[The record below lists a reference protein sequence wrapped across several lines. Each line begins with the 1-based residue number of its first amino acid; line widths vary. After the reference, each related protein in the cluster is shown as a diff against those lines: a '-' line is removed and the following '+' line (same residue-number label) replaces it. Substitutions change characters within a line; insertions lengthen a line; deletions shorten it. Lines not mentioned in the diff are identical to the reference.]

1 MRTKHFFLNAIA
13 AIALTGITH
22 AQTGTCDM
30 LVVTAINPDTLIFGD
45 FQVSIQF
52 NGSANESIGYPLI
65 TSVQNCNG
73 DTVATGALSW
83 FGQLGQTEQ
92 EYPITVSGDL
102 SCGPLT
108 AFFQYMDNEGNEFV
122 CPLTFN
128 PIPLGACE
136 LLSISGFN
144 PDSLNPNT
152 YQVSVQYDGDAE
164 DIIAGPVIT
173 SVLNCNGEIVATGN
187 FFWFGQAGQTIQ
199 EYPVTITGAI
209 NCWPLTA
216 YFQYLDSTGNEV
228 ICPLIFDE
236 IPAAINKSFTENKIT
251 VFPNPANEYLR
262 LEVDNDLIGST
273 YFIHDMSGKIV
284 ENGILSAQYS
294 ILNMNEFPKGIYFLR
309 LLHASE
315 QYQKIVKM

>member
-30 LVVTAINPDTLIFGD
+30 LAVTAINPDTLIFGD

-52 NGSANESIGYPLI
+52 NASTSDYIGYPFI

-73 DTVATGALSW
+73 DTVATGSLSW
-83 FGQLGQTEQ
+83 FGQFGQTEQ

-108 AFFQYMDNEGNEFV
+108 TFFQYIDNEGNEFV
-122 CPLTFN
+122 CPLTYN

-144 PDSLNPNT
+144 PDSLNPNI
-152 YQVSVQYDGDAE
+152 YQMSVQYDGEAE

-187 FFWFGQAGQTIQ
+187 YFWFGQAGQTIQ
-199 EYPVTITGAI
+199 EYPVTLTGAI

-216 YFQYLDSTGNEV
+216 YFQYLDSTGNEL
-228 ICPLIFDE
+228 ICPLILNE
-236 IPAAINKSFTENKIT
+236 ITAGTSKISADRIMS
-251 VFPNPANEYLR
+251 VFPNPANDFVTIKADASLMGAPYHIL
-262 LEVDNDLIGST
+262 DL
-273 YFIHDMSGKIV
+273 SGKMVQIGII
-284 ENGILSAQYS
+284 NGTNTEIK
-294 ILNMNEFPKGIYFLR
+294 ITEFPQGLYFLKLTNR
-309 LLHASE
+309 SE
-315 QYQKIVKM
+315 LGGKIVKM